1 MLQAGKPAAYVLLNL
16 IRSRLEAGGT
26 RHRTRV
32 GMHNQ
37 IKKISLKYATVSLAS
52 SWEIFISF
60 KLWFTAKT
68 KLRLR
73 PGRPASSNV
82 KC

>member
-1 MLQAGKPAAYVLLNL
+1 MRAHCGGLLQVLQAGKPAAYVLLNL
-16 IRSRLEAGGT
+16 IRPRLEAGGT

-37 IKKISLKYATVSLAS
+37 ISLEYATVSLAS

-60 KLWFTAKT
+60 
-68 KLRLR
+68 
-73 PGRPASSNV
+73 N
-82 KC
+82 